1 MASWNPFEAPF
12 TAPGTNARRG
22 QEKQIRDLAKQL
34 AKLFNAN
41 YGNANAQV
49 ERQGAT
55 LDATYQQ
62 LQQLL
67 GTLGQGGTDA
77 RIANFNANADSQ
89 AAQDQAA
96 IARELGNAGLGDG
109 AILGAKRRSRNAAAS
124 AKNGFFAQEY
134 DPTNIA
140 NRLQAG
146 QNAAGNWMNMSN
158 SPMNSLLQLFG
169 GVNGQQPVQVQPGVG
184 DYMGQAAAA
193 YFGGMGAGKAGKAGK
208 EQK

>member
-1 MASWNPFEAPF
+1 MSWLSSALESAL
-12 TAPGTNARRG
+12 TGAGTNARRG
-22 QEKQIRDLAKQL
+22 QENQIKDLAGQL

-41 YGNANAQV
+41 YGNANAQIG
-49 ERQGAT
+49 RQGAT
-55 LDATYQQ
+55 LDSTYQQ
-62 LQQLL
+62 LQQFL
-67 GTLGQGGTDA
+67 GTLGQGGTNA

-96 IARELGNAGLGDG
+96 TARELGNAGLGDG
-109 AILGAKRRSRNAAAS
+109 AILGANRRSRNAAAS

-169 GVNGQQPVQVQPGVG
+169 GVNGQQPVQVQPGL
-184 DYMGQAAAA
+184 GQQLGQLAAT
-193 YFGGMGAGKAGKAGK
+193 GADIYKTSKGKK
-208 EQK
+208 

>member
-1 MASWNPFEAPF
+1 MSWFSSATEALT

-22 QEKQIRDLAKQL
+22 QEKQIKDLASQL

-55 LDATYQQ
+55 LDTTYQQ

-67 GTLGQGGTDA
+67 GTLGQGGTNA

-96 IARELGNAGLGDG
+96 TARELGNAGLGDG

-169 GVNGQQPVQVQPGVG
+169 GVNGQQPVQVLPGAG
-184 DYMGQAAAA
+184 DYIKQGAQMYASSQT
-193 YFGGMGAGKAGKAGK
+193 GGK
-208 EQK
+208 